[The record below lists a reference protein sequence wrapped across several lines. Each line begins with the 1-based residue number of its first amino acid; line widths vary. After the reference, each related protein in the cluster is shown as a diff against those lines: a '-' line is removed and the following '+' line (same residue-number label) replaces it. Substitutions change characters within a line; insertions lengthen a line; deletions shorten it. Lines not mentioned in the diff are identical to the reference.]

1 MSILILW
8 ILVQLNAPVWT
19 YILWSI
25 AMTLRIL
32 KDD

>member
-19 YILWSI
+19 YILWGI
-25 AMTLRIL
+25 AMALRVL